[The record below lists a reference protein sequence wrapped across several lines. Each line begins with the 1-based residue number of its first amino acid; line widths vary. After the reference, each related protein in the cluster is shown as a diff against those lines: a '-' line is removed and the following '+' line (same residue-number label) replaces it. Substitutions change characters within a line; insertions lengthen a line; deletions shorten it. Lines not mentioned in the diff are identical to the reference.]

1 MLRVVFAENNRYDVF
16 IDLILSIRGVARKGP
31 AKASKLL
38 PVLCDRRHCGWKGK
52 GRQFRIFSCQLDARH
67 L

>member
-16 IDLILSIRGVARKGP
+16 IDLILSISGVASKGP

-38 PVLCDRRHCGWKGK
+38 PGPM
-52 GRQFRIFSCQLDARH
+52 SPPH
-67 L
+67 LRLAGHTPAVQNLPLPA